1 MEWWRWLAASVEAL
15 LLLTLLLLWYDG
27 RREKRGWRPS
37 WALWA
42 TGIGVV
48 IIPLGFVVVLLVP
61 WWLGLVLIAIPAL
74 AIVSMALAS

>member
-1 MEWWRWLAASVEAL
+1 
-15 LLLTLLLLWYDG
+15 
-27 RREKRGWRPS
+27 
-37 WALWA
+37 
-42 TGIGVV
+42 VV